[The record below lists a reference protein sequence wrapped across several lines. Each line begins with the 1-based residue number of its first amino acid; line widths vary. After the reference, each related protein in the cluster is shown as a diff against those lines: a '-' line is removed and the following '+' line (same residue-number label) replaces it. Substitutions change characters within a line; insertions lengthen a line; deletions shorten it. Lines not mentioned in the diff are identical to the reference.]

1 MKPIVGRFAPS
12 PTGPLHLG
20 SLAAALGSW
29 LFARSAGGQWLLRID
44 DLDTPRVVPGMAD
57 DIMKT
62 LELLGLEWDGE
73 PLWQSRRGGVYAE
86 ALAAL
91 EQKGAVYGCG
101 CSRGDIARIAT
112 APHGI
117 ADELVYPGTCR
128 QGIRENRAARSV
140 RVRVPDREISFV
152 DGIFG
157 RVSQRL
163 PEVCGDFVI
172 KRADGLFAYHLAT
185 VVDDAGSGVNQVVR
199 GADLLLSTPRQIFLQ
214 TLLGF
219 ARPSYFHLPL
229 VIDPSGAKLSKRD
242 NAVSLAGGGNDLL
255 KEPGMLMLQALAF
268 LGQDVYCMD
277 QQAPPAEILAES
289 LQRFRP
295 EAIPSNSGSIRRVS

>member
-1 MKPIVGRFAPS
+1 MIQVVGRFAPS

-29 LFARSAGGQWLLRID
+29 LFARSAGGRWLLRID
-44 DLDTPRVVPGMAD
+44 DLDSPRVVPGMAD

-62 LELLGLEWDGE
+62 LELFGFEWDGE
-73 PLWQSRRGGVYAE
+73 PLWQSRRGGLYAE

-101 CSRGDIARIAT
+101 CSRGDIARIAS
-112 APHGI
+112 APHGT

-128 QGIRENRAARSV
+128 QGIRENRETRSV

-163 PEVCGDFVI
+163 PEVCGDFVV

-185 VVDDAGSGVNQVVR
+185 VVDDAYCGINQVVR

-219 ARPSYFHLPL
+219 ARPSYFHIPL

-242 NAVSLAGGGNDLL
+242 NAVSLAGGADLL
-255 KEPGMLMLQALAF
+255 GHAGMLMLQALVF
-268 LGQDVYCMD
+268 LGQDVSGMD
-277 QQAPPAEILAES
+277 KQAPPAQILAES
-289 LQRFRP
+289 LCRFRP
-295 EAIPSNSGSIRRVS
+295 EAIPSTSGPYRRVL